1 MIDVSGIF
9 DKSLLQSNRNFINKL
24 LNDTQFKEKKINF
37 ENLRIN
43 YFNKEK
49 TKISHLIK
57 KKVLFICLGEV
68 EHNKKYETNINA
80 SRILFEYYSNGNL
93 NKFLNKNGNFIF
105 LICKKKKNNCWKK

>member
-1 MIDVSGIF
+1 MIGVSGIF

-68 EHNKKYETNINA
+68 EHNKKYERQLKKQRKKIAEKKTLLFNIK
-80 SRILFEYYSNGNL
+80 I
-93 NKFLNKNGNFIF
+93 NF
-105 LICKKKKNNCWKK
+105 